1 MGAFRYFDSRNGES
15 GRAAMHLGGAGF
27 GNDGFQGGD
36 AGPAHIAERTGG
48 ADDGLCP
55 KELSPEWL
63 NRPGRRIL
71 LCDMDTF
78 FVSVER
84 LFDRTLIGKPV
95 IVGGPK
101 GGRGI
106 VAACSYEARKFGVKS
121 GMSLW
126 QAGKLCPHGEYVY
139 GRGHDYSD
147 FSERVRGILEENL
160 PIVKAASIDEFY
172 CDVTGMERVWPS
184 LYELGHFLK
193 REIYVKTGLPMT
205 IGGGRNRVVAK
216 IASGIGKPNGLFIVP
231 EGREKT
237 FLGPLPVRKLPC
249 VGPKTAEY
257 LKKLGIETIG
267 DIAEKSPGELRAR
280 LGKWGKYIWEK
291 ANGREAAIYI
301 QRDIPRSIGHESTFR
316 ADISDTAK
324 IAGILR
330 RLLEKAMFRLRR
342 EGLKCRM
349 ITVKLRYLDFDTHTA
364 QTGIPATDVDRVAW
378 PFALMLLG
386 RLSSRRT
393 AVRLVGVRLSELFPG
408 EGQLEMFEPEIPFC
422 RGAVNVFSGCE
433 DKHVGVNLKDSGL
446 EGAGRRFGIDSAA
459 LDVAKEGAMHAAV
472 DAIRNRFGYDAIKN
486 PTKLLHLYKDED
498 PQKVAALKR

>member
-1 MGAFRYFDSRNGES
+1 MGAFRYFDSRNGEVMRS
-15 GRAAMHLGGAGF
+15 AKVAAS
-27 GNDGFQGGD
+27 GGD
-36 AGPAHIAERTGG
+36 AGRLKLVDDSGKADGG
-48 ADDGLCP
+48 ICH
-55 KELSPEWL
+55 KELSPAWL

-84 LFDRTLIGKPV
+84 LFDRSLIGKPV

-106 VAACSYEARKFGVKS
+106 VAACSYEAREFGVRS

-126 QAGKLCPHGEYVY
+126 QAGKLCPHGEYVH
-139 GRGHDYSD
+139 GRGHDYSE

-160 PIVKAASIDEFY
+160 PSVKAASIDEFY

-193 REIYVKTGLPMT
+193 REVYVKTGLPMT
-205 IGGGRNRVVAK
+205 IGGGRNRIVAK

-237 FLGPLPVRKLPC
+237 FLGPLPVRKLPG

-257 LKKLGIETIG
+257 FKKLGIETIG

-316 ADISDTAK
+316 ADISDAAK
-324 IAGILR
+324 IAGIMR

-349 ITVKLRYLDFDTHTA
+349 ITVKLRYHDFDTHTA

-386 RLSSRRT
+386 RLGTRRA
-393 AVRLVGVRLSELFPG
+393 AVRLVGVRLSELIPA
-408 EGQLEMFEPEIPFC
+408 EGQLEMFEPDISFC
-422 RGAVNVFSGCE
+422 RDSVNVISGGGE
-433 DKHVGVNLKDSGL
+433 NIRAAIAEKYTAGEL
-446 EGAGRRFGIDSAA
+446 ESAGRRFGIDSAA
-459 LDVAKEGAMHAAV
+459 LDVAKEGAMHATV

-498 PQKVAALKR
+498 PQKVGALKR